1 MTKRVLVTG
10 FEPFGGEAVNASWEA
25 VRLLDGRSVL
35 GYRIAARRLS
45 CVFGECADELIE
57 AIESI
62 DPAAVI
68 ATGVNLDGTSMQ
80 IERVAINLDDARIA
94 DNAQV
99 RPVDRPIV
107 DGAPAAYFSGL
118 PVKAIARDLDA
129 ARIPVSVS
137 NSAGT
142 YVCNHLYFALMHYVA
157 TRRPDM
163 PAGFLHVPP
172 ALEPDLVAEAVYLA
186 AERAVSGER
195 AE

>member
-10 FEPFGGEAVNASWEA
+10 FEPFGGEDLNASWEA
-25 VRLLDGRSVL
+25 VRLLDGRDVL
-35 GYRIAARRLS
+35 GHRVAIRRLS
-45 CVFGECADELIE
+45 CVFDRCADELIE

-68 ATGVNLDGTSMQ
+68 ATGVNLDGSAMQ
-80 IERVAINLDDARIA
+80 IERVAINLDYARIA

-99 RPVDRPIV
+99 RPVDRAIV
-107 DGAPAAYFSGL
+107 TGGPVAYFSGL
-118 PVKAIARDLDA
+118 PVKAIARDLTA
-129 ARIPVSVS
+129 AQIPVAVS

-142 YVCNHLYFALMHYVA
+142 YVCNHLFFALMHYVT
-157 TRRPDM
+157 TRRPEL

-172 ALEPDLVAEAVYLA
+172 RLEPELVAEGLYLA
-186 AERAVSGER
+186 AERALSGAR

>member
-45 CVFGECADELIE
+45 CVFGGCADELIE

>member
-57 AIESI
+57 AIESL

-142 YVCNHLYFALMHYVA
+142 YVCNHLYFVLMHYVA

>member
-57 AIESI
+57 AIESL